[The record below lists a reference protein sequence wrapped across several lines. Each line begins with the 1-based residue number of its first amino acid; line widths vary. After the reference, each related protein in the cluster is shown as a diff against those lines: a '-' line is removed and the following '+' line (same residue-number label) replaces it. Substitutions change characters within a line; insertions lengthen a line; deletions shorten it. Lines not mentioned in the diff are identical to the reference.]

1 MSYTRHK
8 SKIHLNK
15 LKDIDKQIKELQD
28 QLYKSAVYCDD
39 TEKYKKLLLLKSE
52 YNGLTTNKIATSLL
66 WLKQPYYDQGEKA
79 GKLLAWRLKKTQTSR
94 AINSIVLDNGDNLVD
109 PKCVNDAFAEY
120 YENLYKSQY
129 PDNMDKQDQFLD
141 QLQFPTLSEETKND
155 LDGKLSIQE
164 LKEALTHMNTGK
176 APGPDGLS
184 IELYKRFSDK
194 LLPHLLEMYNARC
207 RKGV

>member
-1 MSYTRHK
+1 MS
-8 SKIHLNK
+8 
-15 LKDIDKQIKELQD
+15 
-28 QLYKSAVYCDD
+28 
-39 TEKYKKLLLLKSE
+39 
-52 YNGLTTNKIATSLL
+52 
-66 WLKQPYYDQGEKA
+66 YYDQGEKA
-79 GKLLAWRLKKTQTSR
+79 GKLLAWRLKKIQTSR
-94 AINSIVLDNGDNLVD
+94 AINSIVLDNGENLVD
-109 PKCVNDAFAEY
+109 PKCINDAFTEY

-176 APGPDGLS
+176 ARGPDGLP

-194 LLPHLLEMYNARC
+194 LLPHLLEMYNESYKKGILPPSLRLATISLLLKPGKAPTDMGSYRPISLMSCDTKILCKALARRIESHITPFC
-207 RKGV
+207 H

>member
-1 MSYTRHK
+1 MS
-8 SKIHLNK
+8 
-15 LKDIDKQIKELQD
+15 
-28 QLYKSAVYCDD
+28 
-39 TEKYKKLLLLKSE
+39 
-52 YNGLTTNKIATSLL
+52 
-66 WLKQPYYDQGEKA
+66 YYDQGEKA
-79 GKLLAWRLKKTQTSR
+79 GKLLAWRLKKIQTSR
-94 AINSIVLDNGDNLVD
+94 AINSIVLDNGENLVD
-109 PKCVNDAFAEY
+109 PKFINDAFAEY

-176 APGPDGLS
+176 ARGPDGLP

-194 LLPHLLEMYNARC
+194 LLPHLLEMYNESYKKGILPPSLRLATISLLLKPGKAPTDMGSYRPISLMSCDTKILCKALARRIESHITPFC
-207 RKGV
+207 H